1 MFTLQTLQP
10 STDSCLRF
18 VNSKSVQKGALQ
30 AEVSLPHRVF
40 RECTSSV
47 ALTTKHTT
55 LAQAS
60 IFEFLQHTHKEYIY
74 ILSVIRV
81 QVRYGDVVSTDS

>member
-60 IFEFLQHTHKEYIY
+60 IFEFLQHTHTKNAFT
-74 ILSVIRV
+74 VIRV